1 MAMLGTFHADV
12 IGSLLRPR
20 YLSEAR
26 AALDA
31 GLMDAGGFKRTE
43 DRAVDQAIAMQ
54 EGIGLDVVND
64 GELRRFSF
72 LDHLL
77 GDMEGVAEAPGAPV
91 TFYGADGQS
100 WDWHSPVSVTGKIR
114 ARRMMSI
121 EELSY
126 ARARARKPVKIT
138 MPSPLVMYSA
148 WSPERSRAA
157 YPDPY
162 EMFADAAAIIRDE
175 ARELAR
181 LGCDY
186 IQIDAPDLGTLVD
199 PENRG
204 LRESLG
210 MPTQRTLTEGVDII
224 NSVADV
230 PGVTFGLHICKGNYQ
245 SKWIASGSY
254 DYTAEAVFG
263 RSTNFGV
270 FLLEYDDE
278 RSGSFEPLAKMP
290 EDKVVVLGLVSSKVA
305 EIESA
310 EALIARINEAARYVG
325 LDRLAISTQCGFSPV
340 SIGANLIS
348 EDIQRRKLEL
358 VADVAR
364 RVWGDHTP

>member
-1 MAMLGTFHADV
+1 MPLGTFHADV

-26 AALDA
+26 AAADASQLDA
-31 GLMDAGGFKRTE
+31 EAFKRTE
-43 DRAVDQAIAMQ
+43 DRAVDEAIAMQ

-77 GDMEGVAEAPGAPV
+77 GDMEGVDLVPGAPI
-91 TFYGADGQS
+91 TFHGPDGEA
-100 WDWHSPVSVTGKIR
+100 WDWHSPVSVTGRIR
-114 ARRMMSI
+114 PRRMLTI
-121 EELSY
+121 EEFGY
-126 ARARARKPVKIT
+126 ARARARLPVKIT

-148 WSPERSRAA
+148 WSPERSRPA
-157 YPDPY
+157 YSDPY

-181 LGCDY
+181 LGCGY

-199 PENRG
+199 PENRA

-210 MPTQRTLTEGVDII
+210 MPTERTLTEGAGII

-230 PGVTFGLHICKGNYQ
+230 PGVTFGLHFCKGNYQ
-245 SKWIASGSY
+245 SKWIASGGY
-254 DYTAEAVFG
+254 DYTAEAVFR

-305 EIESA
+305 DIEPA
-310 EALIARINEAARYVG
+310 EALAARINEAARYVG
-325 LDRLAISTQCGFSPV
+325 LDRLALSTQCGFSPV
-340 SIGANLIS
+340 SIGADLIS
-348 EDIQRRKLEL
+348 EDTQRRKLEL
-358 VADVAR
+358 VAEVAR
-364 RVWGDHTP
+364 QVW

>member
-1 MAMLGTFHADV
+1 MLGTFHADV

-26 AALDA
+26 AADGPA
-31 GLMDAGGFKRTE
+31 EEFKRVE
-43 DRAVDQAIAMQ
+43 DRAVDEAIAMQ
-54 EGIGLDVVND
+54 EGIGLDVISD

-77 GDMEGVAEAPGAPV
+77 GDMEGVDQVPGAPV
-91 TFYGADGQS
+91 TFHGPGGEA
-100 WDWHSPVSVTGKIR
+100 WDWHSPVSVTGRIR
-114 ARRMMSI
+114 SRRMLTI
-121 EELSY
+121 EEFSY
-126 ARARARKPVKIT
+126 ARARAHAPVKIT

-148 WSPERSRAA
+148 WSPERSRPA
-157 YPDPY
+157 YSDPY
-162 EMFADAAAIIRDE
+162 EMFADAAAIIREE

-181 LGCDY
+181 LGCPY

-199 PENRG
+199 PENRS

-210 MPTQRTLTEGVDII
+210 MPTERTLTEGVDII

-245 SKWIASGSY
+245 SKWIATGGY
-254 DYTAEAVFG
+254 DFTAEAVFG

-290 EDKVVVLGLVSSKVA
+290 EDKVVVLGLVSSKTT
-305 EIESA
+305 EIEPA
-310 EALIARINEAARYVG
+310 ESVIARINEAARYVG
-325 LDRLAISTQCGFSPV
+325 LDRLALSTQCGFSPV
-340 SIGANLIS
+340 SIGGNLIS
-348 EDIQRRKLEL
+348 QDVQRRKLEL
-358 VADVAR
+358 VAEVAR
-364 RVWGDHTP
+364 QVW